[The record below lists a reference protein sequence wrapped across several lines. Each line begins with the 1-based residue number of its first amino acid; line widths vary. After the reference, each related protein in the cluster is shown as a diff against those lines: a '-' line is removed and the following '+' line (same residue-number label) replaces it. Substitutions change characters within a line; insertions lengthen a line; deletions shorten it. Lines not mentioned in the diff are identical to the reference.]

1 MQTPSGIYSMT
12 ESGIAANI
20 GYLKSVGIAA
30 DRSMFDT
37 SLLAGL

>member
-1 MQTPSGIYSMT
+1 MS
-12 ESGIAANI
+12 EAGIAANI

-37 SLLAGL
+37 SLLADL